1 MVHRIR
7 TGGVRACVLVSYG
20 RSKHQSDETAGR
32 GIVNEKR
39 SMRCAAG
46 FAKLYKLYTGDNL
59 NLYAKKSVRFNPK
72 GTLKVNGF
80 LREAIT
86 ISRLGNTDGN

>member
-1 MVHRIR
+1 MVHRIH

-20 RSKHQSDETAGR
+20 RSKYQSDETAGR

-59 NLYAKKSVRFNPK
+59 NLYAKKSMCRPPSPHCGRSSITVSGRFKRRP
-72 GTLKVNGF
+72 GQ
-80 LREAIT
+80 
-86 ISRLGNTDGN
+86 